1 MAQWLKERYDLL
13 VLKVELQDRA
23 GPASDGI
30 EARFTLQGKVEGR
43 LATLA
48 DLSRPGA
55 VTGLVDVVSSRNPNP
70 EVGLSTDF
78 LSLLGQAVAHFGDGQ
93 RPLWVHL
100 VKPYGALRLV
110 PWERLLVVVVKVP
123 VLMLPDFIFPRP
135 REATATLE
143 VALCGSAPLGHEHH
157 SVRQALV
164 MAVHAILHGSARRT
178 RVQLFTDAN
187 LVADLRSTFQT
198 QMAYGQ
204 VLVHDTQEAAPFV
217 QEDASSRLLDQAG
230 VLRSPWLLWMRQA
243 LRERAVDVV
252 HFCCHGR
259 LTRGRGALLFAQS
272 PLDRSDDYLAGPVG
286 MTELQT
292 FLTQVGAWSSAFT
305 SLPDNFSEVGLRA
318 LADETAQN
326 RPGPMLMHNLQLDPT
341 GHALAQAYGFIYAA
355 EPGPPPLSPALF
367 LYCQPYLA
375 TVRLPAVAPAV
386 APAAAPAAVS
396 AAASAVSPAAA
407 TRPAASRRRG
417 RQLTKSASA
426 GAETFDAAP
435 PPPPPRPPPEP
446 SPPGPRQRGATA
458 LPEVARNPMQARQ
471 AEAAALP
478 SAVDALFAGQNNA
491 SPWVAATER
500 FADGVQLRYQELARD
515 ELLPQ
520 DLCQQ
525 HASVAD
531 DTLAQLRT
539 AVAELAQRRGTA

>member
-1 MAQWLKERYDLL
+1 MLKERYDLL
-13 VLKVELQDRA
+13 VLKVELRDRA
-23 GPASDGI
+23 GTKSDGI
-30 EARFTLQGKVEGR
+30 DARFTLQGKVDGR

-48 DLSRPGA
+48 DLSQPGA
-55 VTGLVDVVSSRNPNP
+55 VTGLTDLAATRNPNP
-70 EVGLSTDF
+70 VVGLSTDL
-78 LSLLGQAVAHFGDGQ
+78 LSQLGQAVAHFGDGQ

-100 VKPYGALRLV
+100 VKPYGALRLL
-110 PWERLLVVVVKVP
+110 PWERLLVAVVNVP

-143 VALCGSAPLGHEHH
+143 VALCGSAPLGHESHG
-157 SVRQALV
+157 VRQALV
-164 MAVHAILHGSARRT
+164 MAVHAVLGGSARRT

-187 LVADLRSTFQT
+187 LAGEMRHIFQT
-198 QMAYGQ
+198 QAAAGQ
-204 VLVHDTQEAAPFV
+204 VLVHDTQDAAPFV
-217 QEDASSRLLDQAG
+217 QEDTRSRLLDQAG

-292 FLTQVGAWSSAFT
+292 LLTQVGAWSSAFT

-326 RPGPMLMHNLQLDPT
+326 RPGPMLMHNMQLDPT
-341 GHALAQAYGFIYAA
+341 GDALGRAYGFIYAA

-375 TVRLPAVAPAV
+375 TASM
-386 APAAAPAAVS
+386 PAAAPPPVVKPAAV
-396 AAASAVSPAAA
+396 
-407 TRPAASRRRG
+407 RRRG
-417 RQLTKSASA
+417 RSRVEAASA
-426 GAETFDAAP
+426 GVDRQPGRSLFESPSAGVDRQPASSPSP
-435 PPPPPRPPPEP
+435 PPPPPPPPP
-446 SPPGPRQRGATA
+446 FTPRERGAAA

-478 SAVDALFAGQNNA
+478 SAVDALFAGQHNA
-491 SPWVAATER
+491 SPWVATTER
-500 FADGVQLRYQELARD
+500 FADSVQLRYQELARD

-520 DLCQQ
+520 ELCLQ

-531 DTLAQLRT
+531 DTLAQLRA
-539 AVAELAQRRGTA
+539 AVAELAQRRGTV

>member
-1 MAQWLKERYDLL
+1 MAEMLKERYDLL
-13 VLKVELQDRA
+13 VLKVELRDRA
-23 GPASDGI
+23 GTKSGGI
-30 EARFTLQGKVEGR
+30 DARFTLQGKVDGR

-48 DLSRPGA
+48 DLSQPGA
-55 VTGLVDVVSSRNPNP
+55 VTGLTDLAATRNPNP
-70 EVGLSTDF
+70 VVGLSTDL
-78 LSLLGQAVAHFGDGQ
+78 LSQLGQAVAHFGDGQ

-110 PWERLLVVVVKVP
+110 PWERLLVAVVNVP

-143 VALCGSAPLGHEHH
+143 VALCGSAPLGHESH

-164 MAVHAILHGSARRT
+164 MAVHAVLRGSARRT

-187 LVADLRSTFQT
+187 LAGEMRHIFQT
-198 QMAYGQ
+198 QAAAGQ
-204 VLVHDTQEAAPFV
+204 VLVHDTQHAAPFV
-217 QEDASSRLLDQAG
+217 REDTRSRLLDQAG

-326 RPGPMLMHNLQLDPT
+326 RPGPMLMHNMQLDPT
-341 GHALAQAYGFIYAA
+341 GDALGQAYGFIYAA

-375 TVRLPAVAPAV
+375 TVSM
-386 APAAAPAAVS
+386 PAAAPPPVVKPAAV
-396 AAASAVSPAAA
+396 
-407 TRPAASRRRG
+407 RRRG
-417 RQLTKSASA
+417 RSLAEAASA
-426 GAETFDAAP
+426 GADRRPPPSP
-435 PPPPPRPPPEP
+435 PPPPPPPFT
-446 SPPGPRQRGATA
+446 PRERGAAA

-478 SAVDALFAGQNNA
+478 SAVDALFAGQLNA
-491 SPWVAATER
+491 SPWVATTER
-500 FADGVQLRYQELARD
+500 FADSVQLRYQELARD

-520 DLCQQ
+520 ELCLQQ
-525 HASVAD
+525 ASVAD

-539 AVAELAQRRGTA
+539 AVAELAQRRGTV

>member
-1 MAQWLKERYDLL
+1 MAEMLKERYDLL
-13 VLKVELQDRA
+13 VLKVELRDRA
-23 GPASDGI
+23 GPTSQGIDGI
-30 EARFTLQGKVEGR
+30 DARFTLQGKVDGR

-48 DLSRPGA
+48 DLSQPDA
-55 VTGLVDVVSSRNPNP
+55 VTGMVDVASARSANPD
-70 EVGLSTDF
+70 VGLSTDF
-78 LSLLGQAVAHFGDGQ
+78 LSMLGQAVAHFGDGQ

-110 PWERLLVVVVKVP
+110 PWERLLVAVVNVP

-143 VALCGSAPLGHEHH
+143 VALCGSAPLGHESH

-164 MAVHAILHGSARRT
+164 MAVHAVLQGSARRT

-187 LVADLRSTFQT
+187 LAGDLRATFQA
-198 QMAYGQ
+198 QAAAGQ
-204 VLVHDTQEAAPFV
+204 VLVHEPQDAAPFV
-217 QEDASSRLLDQAG
+217 QEDASSRTLDQAG

-326 RPGPMLMHNLQLDPT
+326 RPGPMLMHNLQLDPS
-341 GHALAQAYGFIYAA
+341 GQALAQAYTFIYAA
-355 EPGPPPLSPALF
+355 QPGPPPLSPALF

-375 TVRLPAVAPAV
+375 TVPVPESVPSPVPKPAR
-386 APAAAPAAVS
+386 
-396 AAASAVSPAAA
+396 AA
-407 TRPAASRRRG
+407 TPRRRG
-417 RQLTKSASA
+417 RGLAEATSA
-426 GAETFDAAP
+426 GAEAP
-435 PPPPPRPPPEP
+435 PPPPPPPPP
-446 SPPGPRQRGATA
+446 AATFAARQRSATA

-478 SAVDALFAGQNNA
+478 SAVDALFGGHDNG
-491 SPWVAATER
+491 SPWVATTER
-500 FADGVQLRYQELARD
+500 FADSVQLRYQELARD
-515 ELLPQ
+515 ELLPLE
-520 DLCQQ
+520 LCLQ

-539 AVAELAQRRGTA
+539 AVAELAQRRGTT

>member
-1 MAQWLKERYDLL
+1 MLKERYDLL

-30 EARFTLQGKVEGR
+30 DARFTLEGKVEGR

-48 DLSRPGA
+48 DLTQPGA
-55 VTGLVDVVSSRNPNP
+55 VTGLVDVVASRNPNP

-78 LSLLGQAVAHFGDGQ
+78 LSRLGQAVAHFGDGV

-110 PWERLLVVVVKVP
+110 AWERLLVAVVNLP

-135 REATATLE
+135 REAAATLE
-143 VALCGSAPLGHEHH
+143 VALCGSAPLGHEAH

-164 MAVHAILHGSARRT
+164 MAVDAILHGSARRT

-187 LVADLRSTFQT
+187 LVADLRATFQT
-198 QMAYGQ
+198 QMAFGQ
-204 VLVHDTQEAAPFV
+204 VLVHDTQDAAPFV

-243 LRERAVDVV
+243 LHERAVDVV
-252 HFCCHGR
+252 HFCCHAR
-259 LTRGRGALLFAQS
+259 LTRGRGSLLFAQS

-326 RPGPMLMHNLQLDPT
+326 RPGPMLMQNMQLDPT
-341 GHALAQAYGFIYAA
+341 GHALAQAYGFIYA
-355 EPGPPPLSPALF
+355 EQPGPPPLSPALF

-375 TVRLPAVAPAV
+375 TAPVA
-386 APAAAPAAVS
+386 
-396 AAASAVSPAAA
+396 
-407 TRPAASRRRG
+407 
-417 RQLTKSASA
+417 
-426 GAETFDAAP
+426 
-435 PPPPPRPPPEP
+435 
-446 SPPGPRQRGATA
+446 RQRGAAA
-458 LPEVARNPMQARQ
+458 LPEVTRNPMQARQ
-471 AEAAALP
+471 ADAAALP
-478 SAVDALFAGQNNA
+478 SAVDVLFAGQNNA
-491 SPWVAATER
+491 SPWVAASER
-500 FADGVQLRYQELARD
+500 FADSVQLRYQELARD
-515 ELLPQ
+515 ELLPR
-520 DLCQQ
+520 DLGLQ

-539 AVAELAQRRGTA
+539 AVAELAQRRGTT

>member
-1 MAQWLKERYDLL
+1 MAEQLKEKYDLL
-13 VLKVELQDRA
+13 VLKVELRDLS
-23 GPASDGI
+23 GPANDGI

-43 LATLA
+43 LSTLA

-55 VTGLVDVVSSRNPNP
+55 VTGLVDVIASRGPNP
-70 EVGLSTDF
+70 EVGLSPDF
-78 LSLLGQAVAHFGDGQ
+78 LSVLGQAMTHFGDGL

-110 PWERLLVVVVKVP
+110 PWERLLVTAVNVP

-143 VALCGSAPLGHEHH
+143 VALCGSAPLGHEAH
-157 SVRQALV
+157 SVRQA
-164 MAVHAILHGSARRT
+164 MMIAVHSILDGSARRT

-187 LVADLRSTFQT
+187 LAADLRVGFQT
-198 QMAYGQ
+198 EMALGQ
-204 VLVHDTQEAAPFV
+204 VLVHDNQAAAPFV
-217 QEDASSRLLDQAG
+217 QEDVSSRLLDQAG

-272 PLDRSDDYLAGPVG
+272 PLDRSDNYLAGPVG

-326 RPGPMLMHNLQLDPT
+326 RPGPMLMHNMQLDPT
-341 GHALAQAYGFIYAA
+341 GQALSQAYRFIYATQ
-355 EPGPPPLSPALF
+355 PGSPPRSPALF
-367 LYCQPYLA
+367 LYCQPYLVTEPA
-375 TVRLPAVAPAV
+375 LAFAPAPAGLPAALRR
-386 APAAAPAAVS
+386 S
-396 AAASAVSPAAA
+396 GRSPAGPP
-407 TRPAASRRRG
+407 T
-417 RQLTKSASA
+417 A
-426 GAETFDAAP
+426 GAE
-435 PPPPPRPPPEP
+435 
-446 SPPGPRQRGATA
+446 SPITPTIVPRQRGATA
-458 LPEVARNPMQARQ
+458 LPEVARNPLQVRQ

-491 SPWVAATER
+491 SPWVATTER
-500 FADGVQLRYQELARD
+500 FADSVQLRYQELARD

-520 DLCQQ
+520 DLCRE
-525 HASVAD
+525 HADVAD

-539 AVAELAQRRGTA
+539 AVAELAQRRGTP

>member
-1 MAQWLKERYDLL
+1 MLKESYDLL
-13 VLKVELQDRA
+13 VLKVELLERA
-23 GPASDGI
+23 GPASGGI
-30 EARFTLQGKVEGR
+30 DARFTLQGKVDGR

-48 DLSRPGA
+48 DLSQPGA
-55 VTGLVDVVSSRNPNP
+55 VTGLTDLAASRNPNP
-70 EVGLSTDF
+70 AVRLSADF
-78 LSLLGQAVAHFGDGQ
+78 LSLLGQALAHFGDAQ

-110 PWERLLVVVVKVP
+110 PWERLLVAVVNVP

-143 VALCGSAPLGHEHH
+143 VALCGSAPLGHESH
-157 SVRQALV
+157 SVRHALV
-164 MAVHAILHGSARRT
+164 MAVHAVLRGSQRRT

-187 LVADLRSTFQT
+187 LAGEMRHIFDT
-198 QMAYGQ
+198 QVTAGQ
-204 VLVHDTQEAAPFV
+204 VLVHEPQDAAPFV
-217 QEDASSRLLDQAG
+217 QEDTSSRLLDQAG

-326 RPGPMLMHNLQLDPT
+326 RPGPMLMHNMQLDPT
-341 GHALAQAYGFIYAA
+341 GDALSGAYGFIYAA

-375 TVRLPAVAPAV
+375 
-386 APAAAPAAVS
+386 AAAMDAFAPPPVDATQVKPRS
-396 AAASAVSPAAA
+396 RGRSLPEAASA
-407 TRPAASRRRG
+407 G
-417 RQLTKSASA
+417 
-426 GAETFDAAP
+426 AAP
-435 PPPPPRPPPEP
+435 PPPPPPPPPYAARE
-446 SPPGPRQRGATA
+446 RGAAA

-478 SAVDALFAGQNNA
+478 SAVDVLFAGQHNA

-500 FADGVQLRYQELARD
+500 FADSVQLRYQELARD

-520 DLCQQ
+520 ELCVQ

-539 AVAELAQRRGTA
+539 AVAELAQRRGTV